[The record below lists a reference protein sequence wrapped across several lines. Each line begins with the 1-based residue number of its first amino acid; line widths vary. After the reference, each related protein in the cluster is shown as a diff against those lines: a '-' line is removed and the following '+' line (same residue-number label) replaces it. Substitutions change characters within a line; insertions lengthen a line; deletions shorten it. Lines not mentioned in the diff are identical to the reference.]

1 MKGKKILAVIFGA
14 AILLLAACGGR
25 VSQQVDAGDVVM
37 EFEPM
42 STAVGE
48 TMVMITLKD
57 GAGSPIND
65 ATLSVK
71 GDMTHAGMT
80 PVVEEIASGENGV
93 YEVPFEW
100 TMGGDWFVTVDAA
113 LADGTIVTRRFED
126 ISIEGDGEM
135 AMDDDMEDMGD
146 DMEMSEDGEIDHG
159 AMIMAGDL
167 SLSGVMGNL
176 ALPSDTGAVY
186 VTIANNGTTDD
197 SLIGGTINGCENVE
211 LHNMTME
218 DDVMVMRPVE
228 GGEIP
233 IPAGETVKL
242 QRGGL
247 HVMCIGKSSFD
258 IGSMAEV
265 TLTFANAGEINLMV
279 PVVDPADIDAMGGMD
294 MDGMDMDSEDMDMSD
309 EEMDADG

>member
-1 MKGKKILAVIFGA
+1 MKGKEIIAGLFWATF
-14 AILLLAACGGR
+14 LLLVACGGR

-48 TMVMITLKD
+48 TMVMVTLKD
-57 GAGSPIND
+57 GDGNSIND
-65 ATLSVK
+65 ASLSVR

-93 YEVPFEW
+93 YQVPFEW
-100 TMGGDWFVTVDAA
+100 TMGGDWFVTIDAT
-113 LADGTIVTRRFED
+113 LADGTVVTRRFED
-126 ISIEGDGEM
+126 ISIEGEGEM
-135 AMDDDMEDMGD
+135 TMDDMEDMDGMEE
-146 DMEMSEDGEIDHG
+146 MEMDHG
-159 AMIMAGDL
+159 AMVMAGDL

-197 SLIGGTINGCENVE
+197 ALVGGTINGCENVE
-211 LHNMTME
+211 LHDMMME

-258 IGSMAEV
+258 IGGMAEV
-265 TLTFANAGEINLMV
+265 TLSFANAGDVSLMV

-294 MDGMDMDSEDMDMSD
+294 MEGMHSEDMDMSD